1 MSCHE
6 VAHLLRTCVVAAG
19 NVRTSATQ
27 DFVFFSLVFFL
38 PAPSFLRPLSLFPLF
53 KNTAFNL
60 ATPSPPCT
68 SPHPSTPCHH
78 SFSIP
83 RFYTLWSHPNTC
95 HIKTQANEINW
106 SMNGAASVDASSREG
121 SDMTMCIAVMT
132 GLTYMC
138 LISTFQ
144 RVSGGHFNPAITL
157 AAMVSRRIG
166 ILPAVLYI
174 IVQIVAGIAGTAIFD
189 GMSGNDNYGELGKNQ
204 ISNEFDT
211 GSIFGVE
218 LMATMWV
225 TLIWF
230 FSLDLGAAPCG
241 RHRDELGPMYVGF
254 AYTLAVAL
262 TTRWDRGGINP
273 ARSFGPAVLAES
285 WDQHW
290 VFWMGPMI
298 GAMAGALIFEL
309 FLWLSPGARNEQKQA
324 F

>member
-1 MSCHE
+1 MDEMAFPTEEPQKKRASFAAAANHHHQVIVNTPME
-6 VAHLLRTCVVAAG
+6 DASLLKTLVSAADEH
-19 NVRTSATQ
+19 TIQQAIPDEPFLSAETKTIMAALLAE
-27 DFVFFSLVFFL
+27 FLGTVFLVL
-38 PAPSFLRPLSLFPLF
+38 VSVG
-53 KNTAFNL
+53 
-60 ATPSPPCT
+60 
-68 SPHPSTPCHH
+68 
-78 SFSIP
+78 I
-83 RFYTLWSHPNTC
+83 
-95 HIKTQANEINW
+95 QANEINW

>member
-1 MSCHE
+1 LVSAADEHTIKEAIPDEPFLSAETKTIM
-6 VAHLLRTCVVAAG
+6 AALLAEFIGTM
-19 NVRTSATQ
+19 
-27 DFVFFSLVFFL
+27 FLILV
-38 PAPSFLRPLSLFPLF
+38 SVG
-53 KNTAFNL
+53 
-60 ATPSPPCT
+60 
-68 SPHPSTPCHH
+68 
-78 SFSIP
+78 I
-83 RFYTLWSHPNTC
+83 
-95 HIKTQANEINW
+95 QANEINW
-106 SMNGAASVDASSREG
+106 AMNGAASVDASSRMS
-121 SDMTMCIAVMT
+121 SDMTVCIAVTT

-138 LISTFQ
+138 LMSTFQ

-166 ILPAVLYI
+166 ILPAVLYM
-174 IVQIVAGIAGTAIFD
+174 IVQIVAGIAGSAIYD
-189 GMSGNDNYGELGKNQ
+189 GMSGNDNYGELGINQ
-204 ISNEFDT
+204 IANEFDT
-211 GSIFGVE
+211 GAIFGVE

-230 FSLDLGAAPCG
+230 FSLDLAAAPCG

-254 AYTLAVAL
+254 AYTLAIAL

-273 ARSFGPAVLAES
+273 SRSFGPAVLTNT

-298 GAMAGALIFEL
+298 GGMAGALIFEL